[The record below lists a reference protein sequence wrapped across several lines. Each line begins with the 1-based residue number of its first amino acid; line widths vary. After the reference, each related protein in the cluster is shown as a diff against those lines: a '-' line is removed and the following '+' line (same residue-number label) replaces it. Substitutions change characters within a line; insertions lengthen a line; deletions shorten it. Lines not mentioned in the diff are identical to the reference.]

1 MSRDHTSNHNPQTS
15 SIWDDLP
22 ESKLELI
29 DGRLLAGNSLI
40 GSRYLLWAILQTNRR
55 RRHSFAGY
63 TGALELHELLGD
75 AHDITVVANTHDF
88 VFIPSLIWYPFGLRE
103 KQDISFDVRPI
114 YAQHHIHF
122 VEASVTGF
130 DLERRLV
137 KTNGA
142 DIPYDYLLI
151 ATGPKVDFD
160 SVRGLGPHKHS
171 HSICNLA
178 HAEETRRAWKHFLHD
193 PGPIV
198 VGAAQGAACF
208 GAAYEFIFNLRYQL
222 KKHHLLDKAPLTYVT
237 AEPFLGHFGIGGFG
251 NGQAMSEKF
260 FKMQDITWRTN
271 AVVQEVRPDG
281 VVLADGETLPSKF
294 TMIIPRFLGIDAI
307 RSTPGLGNANG
318 FIETDDGYRH
328 KHCPEVYA
336 AGVAVH
342 VPPAGETPVPCGV
355 PKTGYPSEVM
365 AKTAAHN
372 IAADITGGERT
383 TMPFSLIHAYCIMD
397 TGNMGMLI
405 LGDHML
411 GARHLEFII
420 PGPQAHWAK
429 LAFEKYFLFSRKHGH
444 V

>member
-1 MSRDHTSNHNPQTS
+1 MGKKSLPIATVSFLSAAAHAGIVATRGYRRGVSNTFSRSTRPTVLSGTT
-15 SIWDDLP
+15 
-22 ESKLELI
+22 
-29 DGRLLAGNSLI
+29 I
-40 GSRYLLWAILQTNRR
+40 GGTNMARKR
-55 RRHSFAGY
+55 IVVVGTSFAGY

-75 AHDITVVANTHDF
+75 DHDITVVANTHDF

-208 GAAYEFIFNLRYQL
+208 GAA
-222 KKHHLLDKAPLTYVT
+222 
-237 AEPFLGHFGIGGFG
+237 
-251 NGQAMSEKF
+251 
-260 FKMQDITWRTN
+260 
-271 AVVQEVRPDG
+271 
-281 VVLADGETLPSKF
+281 
-294 TMIIPRFLGIDAI
+294 
-307 RSTPGLGNANG
+307 
-318 FIETDDGYRH
+318 
-328 KHCPEVYA
+328 
-336 AGVAVH
+336 
-342 VPPAGETPVPCGV
+342 
-355 PKTGYPSEVM
+355 
-365 AKTAAHN
+365 
-372 IAADITGGERT
+372 
-383 TMPFSLIHAYCIMD
+383 
-397 TGNMGMLI
+397 
-405 LGDHML
+405 
-411 GARHLEFII
+411 
-420 PGPQAHWAK
+420 
-429 LAFEKYFLFSRKHGH
+429 
-444 V
+444 